1 MTYAAVAGQ
10 FQGTVKRP
18 RSGRF
23 PNGWND
29 PPSLAYEIS
38 QLRKTN
44 HTTFHGH
51 CLPSAMAHTL
61 WSMLLSESDQIHL
74 LSIAVS
80 LTEFFSMRHQEPE
93 LH

>member
-1 MTYAAVAGQ
+1 MV
-10 FQGTVKRP
+10 
-18 RSGRF
+18 GRIS
-23 PNGWND
+23 
-29 PPSLAYEIS
+29 PSLAYEIT

-51 CLPSAMAHTL
+51 CLPSATAHTL